1 MSTEEMSRR
10 KFMGLAGAATVAA
23 MGIGM
28 VACSPSSA
36 SGEEEEPADAAAEGE
51 AAAPAAGGVEKEI
64 IVTSFGTTFD
74 NSRHVTIGAI
84 EDIIRESYPD
94 WKVQRAF
101 TAQDII
107 DKLAAGKGIDENGEE
122 DGWPVTIMNFE
133 EALQDAVDNGV
144 KTLVVLPTHLTEGG
158 EYTDV
163 KNALGEAAANFETT
177 AIVQPL
183 LTDDSDYKTV
193 INAIYD
199 HTKQYQD
206 GETAFVFMGH
216 GNEAM
221 GEASDKYYDQVQAT
235 VDSMEAENPDMK
247 NIFICTVEGSVQK
260 EQAYELMKAEGTEYK
275 RVLLEDFMV
284 VCGDH
289 ANNDMAGDEDSLR
302 TYFEGE
308 GYEVIAILDGLG
320 QLYPVQKLYRDH
332 LQATLEGNGL
342 A

>member
-1 MSTEEMSRR
+1 MSTQDMSRR

-23 MGIGM
+23 MGVGM

-36 SGEEEEPADAAAEGE
+36 SGDEEPAADGE
-51 AAAPAAGGVEKEI
+51 AAPAAGIDKEI

-74 NSRHVTIGAI
+74 NSRNITIGAI
-84 EDIIRESYPD
+84 ESLIRESYPD

-133 EALQDAVDNGV
+133 EALQDAADNGV
-144 KTLVVLPTHLTEGG
+144 KTVVVLPTHLTAGG
-158 EYTDV
+158 EYGDV

-177 AIVQPL
+177 AIAPCL
-183 LTDDSDYKTV
+183 LNEDADYVTV

-221 GEASDKYYDQVQAT
+221 GAPSDAYYDQVQAT
-235 VDSMEAENPDMK
+235 VDSMEADNPDMK

-260 EQAYELMKAEGTEYK
+260 EQALELMKEEGTDYK

-289 ANNDMAGDEDSLR
+289 ANNDMAGDDEDSAKSF
-302 TYFEGE
+302 FEGE

-332 LQATLEGNGL
+332 LQATLDENGL